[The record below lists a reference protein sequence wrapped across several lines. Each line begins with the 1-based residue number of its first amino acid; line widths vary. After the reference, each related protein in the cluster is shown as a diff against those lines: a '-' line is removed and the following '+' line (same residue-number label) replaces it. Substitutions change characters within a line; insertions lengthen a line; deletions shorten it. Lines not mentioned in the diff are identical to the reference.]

1 MAVGGAPSRP
11 EPVPIRSYYICIV
24 TVLVTAGGGCR
35 EAGNEADAEGE
46 GCMNDG
52 TAARDDGG
60 AAFEPV
66 YVGIGVTR
74 ETLEVCISSLS
85 VILGY
90 RNETFGIESLADAI
104 AEWAPALVVVES
116 AGGPECEVAC
126 VLQALRLPLAI
137 AKPHQARDWI
147 PGHAGGPL
155 DGKGARARLLAALAG
170 ALDRHPCSGRL
181 VEPLPDPQLRHV
193 QALVQRRRQLAHMQ
207 IAEYQLLTWCHA
219 SVRNGIVRTIAF
231 LKHQIEVVDRHCA
244 RHVNLQRDEFA
255 RILAREGQPGRAV
268 QRDPGG
274 EFIRGRRPK

>member
-1 MAVGGAPSRP
+1 
-11 EPVPIRSYYICIV
+11 
-24 TVLVTAGGGCR
+24 
-35 EAGNEADAEGE
+35 
-46 GCMNDG
+46 MNDEM
-52 TAARDDGG
+52 AARDNDGV
-60 AAFEPV
+60 APEPV

-147 PGHAGGPL
+147 PDRVAGSL
-155 DGKGARARLLAALAG
+155 EGKGARARLLAALAG
-170 ALDRHPCSGRL
+170 ALDRYPRGGRL
-181 VEPLPDPQLRHV
+181 VAPLADPQLGHV
-193 QALVQRRRQLAHMQ
+193 QALVQRRRQLARMQ

-219 SVRNGIVRTIAF
+219 SVRNGIVLTIAF
-231 LKHQIEVVDRHCA
+231 LKHQIGVIDQHCA

-255 RILAREGQPGRAV
+255 RILAREVQPGRAV
-268 QRDPGG
+268 RHSQVGA
-274 EFIRGRRPK
+274 FIRGWRPK